1 MATEPTELYAG
12 TLIAFGGS
20 MAEDIEHAL
29 IALMGALPS
38 APEQLVA
45 DRRKLFIAI
54 ASGVIVHLQRKQAA
68 LEIEF
73 DIGSVHVSTHPD
85 IKVKS

>member
-1 MATEPTELYAG
+1 MATELYAG
-12 TLIAFGGS
+12 TLIAFEGS
-20 MAEDIEHAL
+20 MAEDIEIAL
-29 IALMGALPS
+29 AALMGKLPA

-54 ASGVIVHLQRKQAA
+54 ARGVIAHLQRNQAA
-68 LEIEF
+68 LAIDF
-73 DIGSVHVSTHPD
+73 DVGTEHVATHPD